1 MTMNSLFH
9 PTSRSTLHLRRC
21 ALIIVLLVS
30 GGFAGCRRSEAPAPA
45 VATPSV
51 TLSRTKVPL
60 GAPVDI
66 TYRFVVAPDAP
77 AFTENNRVF
86 VHVVDTDEKLMWTDD
101 HDPPTPT
108 TEWKPGQTIEYV
120 RTVFVPVRPYIGGA
134 SIHVGLYSPA
144 SQRRLALSG
153 QDSGQR
159 AYNVASMEILPQSEA
174 VFTVMKDGWHSAE
187 TPPNNDQV
195 EWSWTSKNQAVIAFK
210 NPKRDAILYLDLDN
224 PSDVFPDGQ
233 RVQVTV
239 GTKTVDDFVLHPA
252 RQLRKIRLPA
262 DAFGAEDMVELKVG
276 VDKVFVPAQVNPSG
290 SRDGR
295 QLGVRVFHAVIAPQ

>member
-1 MTMNSLFH
+1 MH
-9 PTSRSTLHLRRC
+9 RRYT
-21 ALIIVLLVS
+21 LIIALLVS
-30 GGFAGCRRSEAPAPA
+30 GGFAGCRRSETPAPA

-60 GAPVDI
+60 GAPMDI
-66 TYRFVVAPDAP
+66 TYRFVVASDAP
-77 AFTENNRVF
+77 AFAENNRVF

-134 SIHVGLYSPA
+134 SIHVGLYSPT

-153 QDSGQR
+153 QDAGQR

-195 EWSWTSKNQAVIAFK
+195 EWSWTSKNQATIAFK
-210 NPKRDAILYLDLDN
+210 NPKKDAIFYLDVDN
-224 PSDVFPDGQ
+224 PSDAFPEGQ
-233 RVQVTV
+233 HVQVTL
-239 GTKTVDDFVLHPA
+239 GTQTVDDFVLQPA
-252 RQLRKIRLPA
+252 RQLRKIPIAA

-276 VDKVFVPAQVNPSG
+276 VDKVFVPAQLNPSG
-290 SRDGR
+290 SKDGR
-295 QLGVRVFHAVIAPQ
+295 QLGVRVFHAVIAPTK